1 MDVNAS
7 HSTDGFGGLEQ
18 GVSERQQETNTD
30 VSVTASLELGKFFP
44 DKARVSAPLYY
55 SVTKSESRPKYNPL
69 DTDMELDAAL
79 DGAANEHERDS
90 IESIAVTK
98 RTTTNFSL
106 SNVRV
111 GIQTKRHPMPYDPA
125 NFSFS
130 YSHSHSHTAGETTVY
145 ENEDNWRGAMNY
157 SWTPVYKAWGPFKS
171 LIKSKSKWFDIVK
184 RFELNWLPQNIAFNT
199 EITRNYYELQ
209 ERDMQA
215 TENSM
220 LPLTFNEQFLWNR
233 DFSIRWDLTRNL
245 HMNFQ
250 SATHAEIEEPYTP
263 INKDLYADQYQA
275 WKDSVWTSIKHFGT
289 PLDYQQNFTLSYQ
302 LPLNLIPIFD
312 WINADANYTSA
323 YTWVRGTDLE
333 DGTSLGNTITTN
345 RTLNINGSLNF
356 ERLYNHIPFLKKTNE
371 RFNKSLSR
379 KENRLKKRLEQNLRI
394 RNIDGAK
401 ETKEDNNKKNL
412 PKNTKSFE
420 KEVTIPA
427 DTAIIVSHSKKTKR
441 ILLSLKDADGHSVKL
456 KWRKMDNN
464 RVKLYNKTDS
474 ALRLKLTVT
483 PKDPLDN
490 KGWYKTAQCIAR
502 ALMMVRNASIS
513 YRNQYSMSL
522 PGFMPTVGD
531 AFGQTRGQGVLSP
544 GLDFAFGLVGDSY
557 IDKARE
563 NDWLLINDS
572 IATPATT
579 NKTEDLQL
587 RVTLEPMRD
596 FKIDLNA
603 SRTETTSKSIQYM
616 YVGNPTTQSGMLT
629 MTTISL
635 GTALRESGKCQ

>member
-1 MDVNAS
+1 
-7 HSTDGFGGLEQ
+7 
-18 GVSERQQETNTD
+18 
-30 VSVTASLELGKFFP
+30 
-44 DKARVSAPLYY
+44 
-55 SVTKSESRPKYNPL
+55 
-69 DTDMELDAAL
+69 MELDAAL

-522 PGFMPTVGD
+522 PVSCQPLAMPLVRPVG
-531 AFGQTRGQGVLSP
+531 
-544 GLDFAFGLVGDSY
+544 
-557 IDKARE
+557 RE
-563 NDWLLINDS
+563 CFRQDS
-572 IATPATT
+572 ISLSDLSETVISIRRERTT
-579 NKTEDLQL
+579 G
-587 RVTLEPMRD
+587 
-596 FKIDLNA
+596 
-603 SRTETTSKSIQYM
+603 S
-616 YVGNPTTQSGMLT
+616 
-629 MTTISL
+629 
-635 GTALRESGKCQ
+635 